1 MSTEL
6 QPIKPKGF
14 WQRPEGVAGG
24 MFLAAIV
31 LGGGYALYKILPT
44 LIALAENTLYLAGL
58 LAALAAVVYIVLDPK
73 MRNLIWYMYKS
84 VMRWITGIFVQL
96 DPIGILKSYI
106 ESLKDN
112 LGSMNTQISRL
123 KGQMYKLSE
132 MIKQNQRD
140 IKNNLGM
147 ASKAKETGR
156 EAIMV
161 LKARKAGRLQES
173 NMKLE
178 DLYKRME
185 VLYRVLTKMYENSEI
200 MLEDL
205 QDQVLVKEQ
214 EYKAIKA
221 SHSAIRFA
229 MNILSGNSDKKYMY
243 DMALEAMADDIG
255 QKVGEMERF
264 MDMSKNF
271 MESIDLQNGVFEEE
285 GLQMLETWEKE
296 GVSFLLGSDK
306 SKIIARAN
314 SSSSTDTLDLNAP
327 VQIPS
332 KTERGGNQ
340 YDSFFEQ

>member
-1 MSTEL
+1 MTDL
-6 QPIKPKGF
+6 QPIKPKSF
-14 WQRPEGVAGG
+14 WERPEGMTGG
-24 MFLAAIV
+24 LFMAAIL
-31 LGGGYALYKILPT
+31 LGGGYLLYKMLPT
-44 LIALAENTLYLAGL
+44 LINLAQNTLYLAGL
-58 LAALAAVVYIVLDPK
+58 LAALAAVIYVVLDPK
-73 MRNLIWYMYKS
+73 TRNLVWYMYKS
-84 VMRWITGIFVQL
+84 VMRWITGMFVQI

-106 ESLKDN
+106 EDLKDS
-112 LGSMNTQISRL
+112 LSKMNTQIGSL

-140 IKNNLGM
+140 IKNNLGL

-156 EAIMV
+156 ESIMV

-205 QDQVLVKEQ
+205 SDQVVVKEQ

-221 SHSAIRFA
+221 SHSAIRSA
-229 MNILSGNSDKKYMY
+229 QAILSGNSDKKYMY
-243 DMALEAMADDIG
+243 DMALEAMAEDVG

-264 MDMSKNF
+264 MDMSKSF
-271 MESIDLQNGVFEEE
+271 MDSIDLQNGVFEEE
-285 GLQMLETWEKE
+285 GMAMLEKWEKE
-296 GVSFLLGSDK
+296 GVSMLLGNEK
-306 SKIIARAN
+306 GAIIAKAN
-314 SSSSTDTLDLNAP
+314 APTETLDLNAP
-327 VQIPS
+327 PVQIPS
-332 KTERGGNQ
+332 KVERGGNQ

>member
-1 MSTEL
+1 MDM
-6 QPIKPKGF
+6 QPVKPKSF
-14 WQRPEGVAGG
+14 WERPEGVTGG
-24 MFLAAIV
+24 LFMAAIL
-31 LGGGYALYKILPT
+31 LGGGYLLYKALPT

-58 LAALAAVVYIVLDPK
+58 LGALAIVIYMVLDPK
-73 MRNLIWYMYKS
+73 MRNLVWYMYKS
-84 VMRWITGIFVQL
+84 FMRWITGIFVQI

-112 LGSMNTQISRL
+112 LSSMNTQISRL

-140 IKNNLGM
+140 IQNNLGM
-147 ASKAKETGR
+147 AGKAKETGR

-173 NMKLE
+173 NMKLDE
-178 DLYKRME
+178 LYRRME

-221 SHSAIRFA
+221 SHSAIRSA
-229 MNILSGNSDKKYMY
+229 MNIMSGNSDKKYMY
-243 DMALEAMADDIG
+243 DMALEAMAEDVG

-271 MESIDLQNGVFEEE
+271 MESVDLQNGVFEEE
-285 GLQMLETWEKE
+285 GMQMLEKWEKE

-306 SKIIARAN
+306 NKIIAKAN
-314 SSSSTDTLDLNAP
+314 SASETLDLNAP
-327 VQIPS
+327 MKVTA
-332 KTERGGNQ
+332 KEDRAGNQ

>member
-1 MSTEL
+1 MTDL

-14 WQRPEGVAGG
+14 WDRPEGVTGG
-24 MFLAAIV
+24 LFMGGLL
-31 LGGGYALYKILPT
+31 LGGGYLLYKILPT
-44 LIALAENTLYLAGL
+44 LIVLAENTLYLAGI
-58 LAALAAVVYIVLDPK
+58 LAALAALIYVVLDPK
-73 MRNLIWYMYKS
+73 MRNLVWYMYKS
-84 VMRWITGIFVQL
+84 IMRWVTGIFVQL

-106 ESLKDN
+106 EDLKDS
-112 LGSMNTQISRL
+112 LGKMNGQISSL
-123 KGQMYKLSE
+123 KGQMYKLGE

-140 IKNNLGM
+140 IKNNLGL

-156 EAIMV
+156 ESIMV

-173 NMKLE
+173 NMKLD

-205 QDQVLVKEQ
+205 SDQVVVKEQ

-221 SHSAIRFA
+221 SHSAMRSA

-243 DMALEAMADDIG
+243 DMALEAMADDVG

-271 MESIDLQNGVFEEE
+271 MDGIDLQNGVFEEE
-285 GLQMLETWEKE
+285 GIAMLEKWEKE
-296 GVSFLLGSDK
+296 GVSFLLGGEK
-306 SKIIARAN
+306 NKIVASANRA
-314 SSSSTDTLDLNAP
+314 SEVLDLNAP
-327 VQIPS
+327 VAVPTKS
-332 KTERGGNQ
+332 ERGGNQ
-340 YDSFFEQ
+340 YDSFFDQ

>member
-14 WQRPEGVAGG
+14 WERPEGVTGG
-24 MFLAAIV
+24 LFMAAIV
-31 LGGGYALYKILPT
+31 LGGGYFLYKALPT
-44 LIALAENTLYLAGL
+44 LITLAENTLYLAGM
-58 LAALAAVVYIVLDPK
+58 LAALAAAVYIVLDPK
-73 MRNLIWYMYKS
+73 VRNLVWYVYKS
-84 VMRWITGIFVQL
+84 IMRWITGIFVQI

-106 ESLKDN
+106 ESLRDN
-112 LGSMNTQISRL
+112 LGSMNKQIGNL
-123 KGQMYKLSE
+123 KGQMYKLGE

-140 IKNNLGM
+140 IQNNLGL
-147 ASKAKETGR
+147 ANRAKETGKD
-156 EAIMV
+156 AIMV

-205 QDQVLVKEQ
+205 QDQVTVKEQ

-221 SHSAIRFA
+221 SHSAIRSA

-243 DMALEAMADDIG
+243 DMALEAMADDVG

-264 MDMSKNF
+264 MDVSKNF
-271 MESIDLQNGVFEEE
+271 MDSIDLQNGVFEEE
-285 GLQMLETWEKE
+285 GLQMLDKWEKE
-296 GVSFLLGSDK
+296 GVSFLLGGEK
-306 SKIIARAN
+306 NNIIAKAN
-314 SSSSTDTLDLNAP
+314 SPSDVLDLNANNP
-327 VQIPS
+327 TPS
-332 KTERGGNQ
+332 KAERGGNQ
-340 YDSFFEQ
+340 YDSFFDQ